1 MVETP
6 VISSSEQ
13 LRGVRARSLLSK
25 REGLNLD
32 DIAHFS
38 LLAAFI
44 VVGAWLRLTAL
55 SRQSLWFDECD
66 VVVRAQQSLSA
77 VLHTFTAQGENGPLY
92 NLFLHFW
99 MLLFGSS
106 EAWVRLPSA
115 VAGVLAIPVIY
126 LVGSRTIGRRVGLF
140 AAGLLTI
147 SPYHDWYSQ
156 EAKMYSIAV
165 LLTLLSTLFFI
176 EALRRNGRWWWAAY
190 VIAMS
195 LSFYT
200 HVTTVLIFVAQC
212 AFFVITWKRWEGRH
226 KSWIISVA
234 LLTLPYLP
242 IALWASRVVLGAAHT
257 WQSKVSLWQMIQ
269 IEGTKWAVNR
279 DYIWLEVRGRLIYA
293 CLAGLGLVAA
303 ALAARRRE
311 SAGRWTLLFGSLI
324 VLPVILF
331 WILTFKQ
338 PLFNDRY
345 LIMSLPAY
353 LILVALG
360 LRFLERRAWPVAI
373 FAMVFVIAYAWVPL
387 RDINRSSQ
395 PQKEDWR
402 GAYYTLVAHAQPKDL
417 IVIEPGYLVTTYDYY
432 AEHIESLD
440 SVKITTIP
448 YLTTPGFDARQMA
461 DRIRAAAPGNRV
473 WLVVSPDRVD
483 GVDPQHQLQGW
494 LQRGG
499 KPLFGQAFN
508 GVTIDLY
515 KLPPT
520 AEDPAP
526 GQVTN
531 ASSPAVAR
539 AGLSTSGP

>member
-1 MVETP
+1 MADTS
-6 VISSSEQ
+6 VISPAEHPPSPRS
-13 LRGVRARSLLSK
+13 RSRFAGVERLSF
-25 REGLNLD
+25 ED
-32 DIAHFS
+32 VAHYG
-38 LLAAFI
+38 LLAAFVI
-44 VVGAWLRLTAL
+44 VGAWLRLTAL

-66 VVVRAQQSLSA
+66 VVVRAQQSLST

-92 NLFLHFW
+92 NLFLHCW

-115 VAGVLAIPVIY
+115 LAGVLAIPVIY
-126 LVGSRTIGRRVGLF
+126 LVGSRTLGRRVGLF

-212 AFFVITWKRWEGRH
+212 AFFIVTWRRWEGRH
-226 KSWIISVA
+226 RSWIVSVA
-234 LLTLPYLP
+234 LLTLPYVP
-242 IALWASRVVLGAAHT
+242 IALWAGKVVLGAAHT

-279 DYIWLEVRGRLIYA
+279 DFVWLEVRGRLIYA
-293 CLAGLGLVAA
+293 CLAGIGLLAA
-303 ALAARRRE
+303 GLAARRKQ
-311 SAGRWTLLFGSLI
+311 SAGRWALLFGSLI

-360 LRFLERRAWPVAI
+360 LRFLERRAWPIAI

-395 PQKEDWR
+395 PEKEDWR
-402 GAYYTLVAHAQPKDL
+402 GAYYTLVTHAQPRDL

-432 AEHIESLD
+432 AEHISSLD

-448 YLTTPGFDARQMA
+448 YLTTPGFDAQQMA
-461 DRIRAAAPGNRV
+461 DRIRKAAPGNRV

-499 KPLFGQAFN
+499 KPLFSQVFN
-508 GVTIDLY
+508 GVTIGLY
-515 KLPPT
+515 KLPP
-520 AEDPAP
+520 ASDDPAP
-526 GQVTN
+526 GQVTDV
-531 ASSPAVAR
+531 SHSVAMR
-539 AGLSTSGP
+539 AKLSASGP

>member
-1 MVETP
+1 MAEVSLVSPTKQQPVEKYKSP
-6 VISSSEQ
+6 A
-13 LRGVRARSLLSK
+13 GW
-25 REGLNLD
+25 LD
-32 DIAHFS
+32 RIRLEDVAHYG

-44 VVGAWLRLTAL
+44 VVGGWLRLTAL

-99 MLLFGSS
+99 MILFGSS
-106 EAWVRLPSA
+106 ETSVRLPSA
-115 VAGVLAIPVIY
+115 LAGVLAIPVIY
-126 LVGSRTIGRRVGLF
+126 LVGSRTLGRRVGLF
-140 AAGLLTI
+140 SAGLLTI

-200 HVTTVLIFVAQC
+200 HVTTVLIFVGQC
-212 AFFVITWKRWEGRH
+212 AFFLITWRRWQGRH
-226 KSWIISVA
+226 KSWLVAVA

-242 IALWASRVVLGAAHT
+242 IALWAGRVVLGAAHT
-257 WQSKVSLWQMIQ
+257 WQAKVTLWQMIQ

-279 DYIWLEVRGRLIYA
+279 DYVWMEIRGRLIYG
-293 CLAGLGLVAA
+293 CLAGLGL
-303 ALAARRRE
+303 LGGFLTARRRE
-311 SAGRWTLLFGSLI
+311 SNARWAALFTSLI

-360 LRFLERRAWPVAI
+360 IRFLERRIWPLAI

-387 RDINRSSQ
+387 RDINRSSL

-402 GAYYTLVAHAQPKDL
+402 GAYSTLVAHAQSKDL

-432 AEHIESLD
+432 AEHIDSLGA
-440 SVKITTIP
+440 VKITTIP
-448 YLTTPGFDARQMA
+448 YLTTPGFDAQQMA
-461 DRIRAAAPGNRV
+461 GMIRKAAPGDRV
-473 WLVVSPDRVD
+473 WLVVSPDRID

-499 KPLFGQAFN
+499 KPLFNQVFN

-515 KLPPT
+515 KLPPKSD
-520 AEDPAP
+520 DPGP
-526 GQVTN
+526 GQVTS
-531 ASSPAVAR
+531 ASQP
-539 AGLSTSGP
+539 ST